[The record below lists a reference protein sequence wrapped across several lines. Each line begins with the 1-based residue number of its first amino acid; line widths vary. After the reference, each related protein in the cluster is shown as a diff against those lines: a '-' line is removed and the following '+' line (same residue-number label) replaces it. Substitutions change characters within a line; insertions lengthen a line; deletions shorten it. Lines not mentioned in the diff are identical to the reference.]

1 MAPPEAAAKD
11 TAGVHS
17 ASAGLKSAKKSSREM
32 SMGGQ
37 FKKHVFEGPQQGTGW
52 GTRGLRGAWL
62 LSFPAQIRCPLC
74 DTQS

>member
-37 FKKHVFEGPQQGTGW
+37 FKKHVF
-52 GTRGLRGAWL
+52 
-62 LSFPAQIRCPLC
+62 
-74 DTQS
+74 